1 MARPSYIYQG
11 GSVMMHS
18 PLQLKQ
24 SEMYGYFVKGD
35 LAKLQATV
43 NTTLNQVAGSKM
55 TLKALSPYVMLTFTR
70 VNHADSANPV
80 DQAKGWITEVDIVTW
95 IMVGQMDEQGKLAH
109 IYWYPCHIFVDDA
122 MALINGRELF
132 GYPKY
137 LCEYE
142 IPAAGSEPLRC
153 SVAAKGFQHFRQ
165 KQNWRC
171 TRCWKSTPPC
181 RRGRTSPSTVSWNS
195 SSRRSRFS
203 FPFPISSTWTRP
215 AGPIF
220 CPCCA
225 IRAST
230 RFSSSNS
237 PTARA

>member
-1 MARPSYIYQG
+1 MTAKPSARPSYIYQG

-24 SEMYGYFVKGD
+24 SEMYGYFVRGD

-95 IMVGQMDEQGKLAH
+95 IMVGQMDEHGKLAH

-137 LCEYE
+137 LCDYE

-153 SVAAKGFQHFRQ
+153 SVAAKG
-165 KQNWRC
+165 
-171 TRCWKSTPPC
+171 
-181 RRGRTSPSTVSWNS
+181 
-195 SSRRSRFS
+195 
-203 FPFPISSTWTRP
+203 
-215 AGPIF
+215 
-220 CPCCA
+220 
-225 IRAST
+225 
-230 RFSSSNS
+230 
-237 PTARA
+237 